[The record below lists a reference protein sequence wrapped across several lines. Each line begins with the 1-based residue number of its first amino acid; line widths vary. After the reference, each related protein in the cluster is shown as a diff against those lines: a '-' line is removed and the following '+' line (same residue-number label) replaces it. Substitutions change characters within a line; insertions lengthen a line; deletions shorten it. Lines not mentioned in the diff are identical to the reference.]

1 MARACAEQA
10 RGGRLADR
18 RLLHVG
24 GDRRASACSLRLRKA
39 GAERRPAASSEQR
52 SPVGYRRARTR
63 SPEPA
68 AAGNPHLDGGRSRHD
83 SDRSQRR
90 HGGRN
95 AGRLLPRLG
104 GQDHQRLCRA
114 GLGLSADPDRS
125 GFDRRHRARPHR
137 GGDRSWFRQ
146 LGRLCAHCPGRG
158 LRPAREG
165 VRGGGTSARQGRSRD
180 HGPPPAAQRRRFGA
194 RDGFLLHRHRDHRR
208 GRPLLHRH
216 GRPTAST
223 KPGADDQPG
232 QRVHAPEPL
241 AEHHPRLRHRLAGSR
256 IERAGRLSAM
266 FARPP
271 PQGSELSA
279 DVALEGKGLRTTLF
293 LREGRVDV
301 VRDVSFQL
309 HDGETLALV
318 GESGCG
324 KTLTALSV
332 IRLLPDPPARITAGS
347 VVLDGTDIT
356 GVPES
361 TMRSLRGDT
370 VSMVF
375 QEPLTSLD
383 PVFTIGDQIEEA
395 ITAHRKVSR
404 REARDMAVDIL
415 KEVQIPSPEQ
425 RLGDYP
431 HQLSGGMRQ
440 RVMIAM
446 ALVLDPK
453 VLIADEPTT
462 ALDVTIQAQI
472 LELIRA
478 EQERRQLAVLL
489 ITHNLAVVSQV
500 ADRVAVMY
508 AGEIV
513 EEAPASEIF
522 ANPRHPYTQGL
533 LSSIPS
539 AAGERRHLYTIPGRV
554 PDPRA
559 LPPACLFAPRCPYA
573 INRCWNEHPGL
584 VATDGH
590 LLRCWN
596 PQPFT
601 ALQAVEPGQ
610 VDPSVAASE

>member
-1 MARACAEQA
+1 
-10 RGGRLADR
+10 
-18 RLLHVG
+18 
-24 GDRRASACSLRLRKA
+24 
-39 GAERRPAASSEQR
+39 
-52 SPVGYRRARTR
+52 
-63 SPEPA
+63 
-68 AAGNPHLDGGRSRHD
+68 
-83 SDRSQRR
+83 
-90 HGGRN
+90 
-95 AGRLLPRLG
+95 
-104 GQDHQRLCRA
+104 
-114 GLGLSADPDRS
+114 
-125 GFDRRHRARPHR
+125 
-137 GGDRSWFRQ
+137 
-146 LGRLCAHCPGRG
+146 
-158 LRPAREG
+158 
-165 VRGGGTSARQGRSRD
+165 
-180 HGPPPAAQRRRFGA
+180 
-194 RDGFLLHRHRDHRR
+194 
-208 GRPLLHRH
+208 
-216 GRPTAST
+216 
-223 KPGADDQPG
+223 
-232 QRVHAPEPL
+232 
-241 AEHHPRLRHRLAGSR
+241 
-256 IERAGRLSAM
+256 
-266 FARPP
+266 
-271 PQGSELSA
+271 
-279 DVALEGKGLRTTLF
+279 
-293 LREGRVDV
+293 VDV
-301 VRDVSFQL
+301 VRNVSFQL
-309 HDGETLALV
+309 NDGETLALV

-347 VVLDGTDIT
+347 VVLDGSDIT

-395 ITAHRKVSR
+395 ITAHRKVNR
-404 REARDMAVDIL
+404 REARDMAVEIL
-415 KEVQIPSPEQ
+415 KEVQIPSPRQ
-425 RLGDYP
+425 RLDDYP
-431 HQLSGGMRQ
+431 HQMSGGMRQ

-539 AAGERRHLYTIPGRV
+539 AAGDSKHLYTIPGRV
-554 PDPRA
+554 PDPRV
-559 LPPACLFAPRCPYA
+559 LPPACLFAPSCPYV
-573 INRCWNEHPGL
+573 ISRCWHDHPGL
-584 VATDGH
+584 EASNGH

-596 PQPFT
+596 PQPFI
-601 ALQAVEPGQ
+601 ALKAVEPE
-610 VDPSVAASE
+610 VDRSVATSE

>member
-1 MARACAEQA
+1 
-10 RGGRLADR
+10 
-18 RLLHVG
+18 
-24 GDRRASACSLRLRKA
+24 
-39 GAERRPAASSEQR
+39 
-52 SPVGYRRARTR
+52 
-63 SPEPA
+63 
-68 AAGNPHLDGGRSRHD
+68 
-83 SDRSQRR
+83 
-90 HGGRN
+90 
-95 AGRLLPRLG
+95 
-104 GQDHQRLCRA
+104 
-114 GLGLSADPDRS
+114 
-125 GFDRRHRARPHR
+125 
-137 GGDRSWFRQ
+137 
-146 LGRLCAHCPGRG
+146 
-158 LRPAREG
+158 
-165 VRGGGTSARQGRSRD
+165 
-180 HGPPPAAQRRRFGA
+180 
-194 RDGFLLHRHRDHRR
+194 
-208 GRPLLHRH
+208 
-216 GRPTAST
+216 
-223 KPGADDQPG
+223 
-232 QRVHAPEPL
+232 
-241 AEHHPRLRHRLAGSR
+241 
-256 IERAGRLSAM
+256 
-266 FARPP
+266 
-271 PQGSELSA
+271 LSA
-279 DVALEGKGLRTTLF
+279 DVALEVKGLRTTLF

-301 VRDVSFQL
+301 VRNVSFQL
-309 HDGETLALV
+309 NDGETLALV

-347 VVLDGTDIT
+347 VVLDGSDIT

-395 ITAHRKVSR
+395 ITAHRKVNR
-404 REARDMAVDIL
+404 REARDMAVEIL
-415 KEVQIPSPEQ
+415 KEVQIPSPRQ

-431 HQLSGGMRQ
+431 HQMSGGMRQ

-539 AAGERRHLYTIPGRV
+539 AAGDSKHLYTIPGRV
-554 PDPRA
+554 PDPRV
-559 LPPACLFAPRCPYA
+559 LPPACLFAPRCPYV
-573 INRCWNEHPGL
+573 ISRCWHDHPGL
-584 VATDGH
+584 EASNGH

-596 PQPFT
+596 PQPFI
-601 ALQAVEPGQ
+601 ALKAVEPE
-610 VDPSVAASE
+610 VDRSVATSE

>member
-1 MARACAEQA
+1 M
-10 RGGRLADR
+10 
-18 RLLHVG
+18 
-24 GDRRASACSLRLRKA
+24 
-39 GAERRPAASSEQR
+39 
-52 SPVGYRRARTR
+52 
-63 SPEPA
+63 
-68 AAGNPHLDGGRSRHD
+68 
-83 SDRSQRR
+83 
-90 HGGRN
+90 
-95 AGRLLPRLG
+95 
-104 GQDHQRLCRA
+104 
-114 GLGLSADPDRS
+114 
-125 GFDRRHRARPHR
+125 
-137 GGDRSWFRQ
+137 
-146 LGRLCAHCPGRG
+146 
-158 LRPAREG
+158 
-165 VRGGGTSARQGRSRD
+165 
-180 HGPPPAAQRRRFGA
+180 
-194 RDGFLLHRHRDHRR
+194 
-208 GRPLLHRH
+208 
-216 GRPTAST
+216 
-223 KPGADDQPG
+223 
-232 QRVHAPEPL
+232 
-241 AEHHPRLRHRLAGSR
+241 
-256 IERAGRLSAM
+256 
-266 FARPP
+266 
-271 PQGSELSA
+271 SA
-279 DVALEGKGLRTTLF
+279 DVALEVKGLRTTLF

-309 HDGETLALV
+309 NDGETLALV

-395 ITAHRKVSR
+395 ITAHRKVNR
-404 REARDMAVDIL
+404 REARDMAVEIL
-415 KEVQIPSPEQ
+415 KEVQIPSPRQ
-425 RLGDYP
+425 RLDDYP
-431 HQLSGGMRQ
+431 HQMSGGMRQ

-539 AAGERRHLYTIPGRV
+539 AAGDSKHLYTIPGRV
-554 PDPRA
+554 PDPRV
-559 LPPACLFAPRCPYA
+559 LPPACLFAPRCPYV
-573 INRCWNEHPGL
+573 ISRCWHDHPGL
-584 VATDGH
+584 EASNGH

-596 PQPFT
+596 PQPFI
-601 ALQAVEPGQ
+601 ALKAVEPE
-610 VDPSVAASE
+610 VDRSVATSE

>member
-1 MARACAEQA
+1 
-10 RGGRLADR
+10 
-18 RLLHVG
+18 
-24 GDRRASACSLRLRKA
+24 
-39 GAERRPAASSEQR
+39 
-52 SPVGYRRARTR
+52 
-63 SPEPA
+63 
-68 AAGNPHLDGGRSRHD
+68 
-83 SDRSQRR
+83 
-90 HGGRN
+90 
-95 AGRLLPRLG
+95 
-104 GQDHQRLCRA
+104 
-114 GLGLSADPDRS
+114 
-125 GFDRRHRARPHR
+125 
-137 GGDRSWFRQ
+137 
-146 LGRLCAHCPGRG
+146 
-158 LRPAREG
+158 
-165 VRGGGTSARQGRSRD
+165 
-180 HGPPPAAQRRRFGA
+180 
-194 RDGFLLHRHRDHRR
+194 
-208 GRPLLHRH
+208 
-216 GRPTAST
+216 
-223 KPGADDQPG
+223 
-232 QRVHAPEPL
+232 
-241 AEHHPRLRHRLAGSR
+241 
-256 IERAGRLSAM
+256 
-266 FARPP
+266 
-271 PQGSELSA
+271 
-279 DVALEGKGLRTTLF
+279 
-293 LREGRVDV
+293 VDV
-301 VRDVSFQL
+301 VRNVSFQL
-309 HDGETLALV
+309 NDGETLALV

-347 VVLDGTDIT
+347 VVLDGSDIT

-395 ITAHRKVSR
+395 ITAHRKVNR
-404 REARDMAVDIL
+404 REARDMAVEIL
-415 KEVQIPSPEQ
+415 KEVQIPSPRQ
-425 RLGDYP
+425 RLDDYP
-431 HQLSGGMRQ
+431 HQMSGGMRQ

-539 AAGERRHLYTIPGRV
+539 AASDSKHLYTIPGRV
-554 PDPRA
+554 PDPRV
-559 LPPACLFAPRCPYA
+559 LPPACLFAPRCPYV
-573 INRCWNEHPGL
+573 ISRCWHDHPGL
-584 VATDGH
+584 EASNGH

-596 PQPFT
+596 PQPFI
-601 ALQAVEPGQ
+601 ALKAVEPE
-610 VDPSVAASE
+610 VDRSVATSE

>member
-1 MARACAEQA
+1 M
-10 RGGRLADR
+10 
-18 RLLHVG
+18 
-24 GDRRASACSLRLRKA
+24 
-39 GAERRPAASSEQR
+39 
-52 SPVGYRRARTR
+52 
-63 SPEPA
+63 
-68 AAGNPHLDGGRSRHD
+68 
-83 SDRSQRR
+83 
-90 HGGRN
+90 
-95 AGRLLPRLG
+95 
-104 GQDHQRLCRA
+104 
-114 GLGLSADPDRS
+114 
-125 GFDRRHRARPHR
+125 
-137 GGDRSWFRQ
+137 
-146 LGRLCAHCPGRG
+146 
-158 LRPAREG
+158 
-165 VRGGGTSARQGRSRD
+165 
-180 HGPPPAAQRRRFGA
+180 
-194 RDGFLLHRHRDHRR
+194 
-208 GRPLLHRH
+208 
-216 GRPTAST
+216 
-223 KPGADDQPG
+223 
-232 QRVHAPEPL
+232 
-241 AEHHPRLRHRLAGSR
+241 
-256 IERAGRLSAM
+256 
-266 FARPP
+266 
-271 PQGSELSA
+271 SA
-279 DVALEGKGLRTTLF
+279 DVALEVKGLRTTLF

-301 VRDVSFQL
+301 VRNVSFQL
-309 HDGETLALV
+309 NDGETLALV

-347 VVLDGTDIT
+347 VVLDGSDIT

-395 ITAHRKVSR
+395 ITAHRKVNR
-404 REARDMAVDIL
+404 REARDMAVEIL
-415 KEVQIPSPEQ
+415 KEVQIPSPRQ
-425 RLGDYP
+425 RLDHYP
-431 HQLSGGMRQ
+431 HQMSGGMRQ

-539 AAGERRHLYTIPGRV
+539 AASDSKHLYTIPGRV
-554 PDPRA
+554 PDPRV
-559 LPPACLFAPRCPYA
+559 LPPACLFAPRCPYV
-573 INRCWNEHPGL
+573 ISRCWHDHPGL
-584 VATDGH
+584 EASNGH

-596 PQPFT
+596 PQPFI
-601 ALQAVEPGQ
+601 ALKAVEPE
-610 VDPSVAASE
+610 VDRSVATSE

>member
-1 MARACAEQA
+1 
-10 RGGRLADR
+10 
-18 RLLHVG
+18 
-24 GDRRASACSLRLRKA
+24 
-39 GAERRPAASSEQR
+39 
-52 SPVGYRRARTR
+52 
-63 SPEPA
+63 
-68 AAGNPHLDGGRSRHD
+68 
-83 SDRSQRR
+83 
-90 HGGRN
+90 
-95 AGRLLPRLG
+95 
-104 GQDHQRLCRA
+104 
-114 GLGLSADPDRS
+114 
-125 GFDRRHRARPHR
+125 
-137 GGDRSWFRQ
+137 
-146 LGRLCAHCPGRG
+146 
-158 LRPAREG
+158 
-165 VRGGGTSARQGRSRD
+165 
-180 HGPPPAAQRRRFGA
+180 
-194 RDGFLLHRHRDHRR
+194 
-208 GRPLLHRH
+208 
-216 GRPTAST
+216 
-223 KPGADDQPG
+223 
-232 QRVHAPEPL
+232 
-241 AEHHPRLRHRLAGSR
+241 
-256 IERAGRLSAM
+256 
-266 FARPP
+266 
-271 PQGSELSA
+271 LSA
-279 DVALEGKGLRTTLF
+279 DVALEVKGLRTTLF

-301 VRDVSFQL
+301 VRNVSFQL
-309 HDGETLALV
+309 NDGETLALV

-347 VVLDGTDIT
+347 VVIDGSDIT

-395 ITAHRKVSR
+395 ITAHRKVNR
-404 REARDMAVDIL
+404 REARDMAVEIL
-415 KEVQIPSPEQ
+415 KEVQIPSPRQ
-425 RLGDYP
+425 RLDDYP
-431 HQLSGGMRQ
+431 HQMSGGMRQ

-539 AAGERRHLYTIPGRV
+539 AAGDSKHLYTIPGRV
-554 PDPRA
+554 PDPRV
-559 LPPACLFAPRCPYA
+559 LPPACLFAPRCPYV
-573 INRCWNEHPGL
+573 ISRCWHDHPGL
-584 VATDGH
+584 EASNGH

-596 PQPFT
+596 PQPFI
-601 ALQAVEPGQ
+601 ALKAVEPE
-610 VDPSVAASE
+610 VDRSVATSE